1 MRIVNVTRNGVN
13 IDIRNL
19 VMEKQGE
26 RKSDTMI
33 GSVVPYVDLTY
44 GDKIQV
50 VKDVIRGADELALY
64 HSFNGT
70 LLDESGHDRHLAI
83 LQGRVLPTVHYR
95 FDGNLDDIG
104 RSDLS
109 LEANNPTFVDGFVD
123 KALAGDA
130 EVNTTWKFGQYSIFS
145 ISFVINVVAENEMQ
159 YVKLADNTAEF
170 SVTRNSTDDVVIKI
184 GNRTITVPM
193 PLSTGWHEITVT
205 YDASGDT
212 DGIKLYIDGLQE
224 VITHSTET
232 LEFSIEDATLSV
244 SGGGVGI
251 DEVRIYLNL
260 GITDTQILHNFWD
273 ILAKFTT
280 ADRFTQLNRYGDMYY
295 EFPLDREVVAGTQ
308 VLAVDYK
315 NGATKN
321 IMRLTATDG
330 TYVDI
335 TPSILLKYFQGALEW
350 DRFKDGIDGWSVPQT
365 NGGVYIDTEV
375 TYNDGELIGTNRNR
389 ATAGVLKD
397 FHFPNRVGNVRFSGS
412 IRGEHEGDNLA
423 LYVII
428 QPLNEAA
435 GADYTRINVLGGS
448 FSNDSGWRDFDL
460 ELSNDV
466 EGAGLRIVLYRG
478 SEQIT
483 PNKDAKIYLSN
494 IRVEYTDS
502 TKTHEDGLVFLPME
516 HK

>member
-330 TYVDI
+330 TYFDI
-335 TPSILLKYFQGALEW
+335 TPATIQAASQRKITARDDFSVNT
-350 DRFKDGIDGWSVPQT
+350 DGWS
-365 NGGVYIDTEV
+365 TE
-375 TYNDGELIGTNRNR
+375 
-389 ATAGVLKD
+389 
-397 FHFPNRVGNVRFSGS
+397 
-412 IRGEHEGDNLA
+412 
-423 LYVII
+423 
-428 QPLNEAA
+428 
-435 GADYTRINVLGGS
+435 
-448 FSNDSGWRDFDL
+448 
-460 ELSNDV
+460 
-466 EGAGLRIVLYRG
+466 GL
-478 SEQIT
+478 
-483 PNKDAKIYLSN
+483 
-494 IRVEYTDS
+494 
-502 TKTHEDGLVFLPME
+502 
-516 HK
+516 